1 LTTSHL
7 NYIVVVDYTRSTIRS
22 AVSKRKV
29 SNPLAL
35 AVMALLY
42 ERPMHPYEMVTTMR
56 ERGKHESV
64 RLRYSS
70 LYSVVEAL
78 EREGLILPL
87 ETVREGRRPE
97 RTIYGL
103 TEEGRVEFLSWL
115 RELVREPVKEYTQ
128 FAAGLTFLAALPP
141 EEASA
146 LLDERVRRLEEEV
159 EGMRSLLD
167 TVMEQGLPRLFLIE
181 SEHELVLREAELRW
195 VRELVREIRAGTL
208 GGMAGWEGFHVDR
221 DATDT
226 GTSRKEE
233 SGV

>member
-1 LTTSHL
+1 M
-7 NYIVVVDYTRSTIRS
+7 
-22 AVSKRKV
+22 ASKRKV

-42 ERPMHPYEMVTTMR
+42 ERPMHPYEMVSVMR

-78 EREGLILPL
+78 VREGLISPR

-97 RTIYGL
+97 RTVYEL
-103 TEEGRVEFLSWL
+103 TDEGRVEFLRWL
-115 RELVREPVKEYTQ
+115 RELLSDPAKEYTQ
-128 FAAGLTFLAALPP
+128 FAAGLTFLPALLPDEAA
-141 EEASA
+141 E

-159 EGMRSLLD
+159 GGDEVRSGFCHGGGSAPALPHRERARVDLARGRAQVGPRARPRD
-167 TVMEQGLPRLFLIE
+167 LGRDVGRDGRVGRLPRG
-181 SEHELVLREAELRW
+181 SRR
-195 VRELVREIRAGTL
+195 
-208 GGMAGWEGFHVDR
+208 GGYE
-221 DATDT
+221 
-226 GTSRKEE
+226 KEE